1 MGPVAKQSEVLRL
14 AQSPKL
20 NPVNPVVWVTSTGI
34 EIIDSEKV
42 TIDLVGEK
50 AFGLASL
57 PAKWTLPFFVI
68 SDKLFDDYVKK
79 PEFEDLTSE
88 WESAVIAAAMHCE
101 IAYDDQIIVRSNA
114 HSEGLAE
121 RGKFISVEGTF
132 QEWQRLVK
140 ECFDD
145 SLKHGNVH
153 MLAIIQKRAT
163 ALSSGHISNERRVAE
178 EIRDWKGEVEAA
190 IPKSFS
196 VSLRNWRKK
205 VKVDGYLNSPLMCP
219 GDKVI
224 KDVLSIPCTWAT
236 EQRIRVHFEWV
247 YDGYHIYLVQADEE
261 TATDGINPMKSACR
275 TLPTEGSTDTDFP
288 YCVHRLKAEDANRY
302 KQYAKIQN
310 PLLYH
315 RIKQSI
321 APLYILDDEA
331 TLEALAKGIITDGL
345 EKDLCIL
352 TSRPLII
359 RTDIATYNKE
369 ERQLLPRTNG
379 VRNVEVAKK
388 WLCESYAELSKQPCK
403 NAIFIMH
410 NYIPAFSSAFA
421 YASPG
426 DQLVRI
432 EALWGLPEGL
442 YYYSHDKHL
451 VDTKYS
457 DIEKIVR
464 ENFEVQSFKNFKKYF
479 VFPIEDEKWEVQC
492 LASPF
497 DWNVA
502 IPEEDWVKEI
512 AYVTRRISEA
522 ERKSISVM
530 WFVGVD
536 KATYGCDVF
545 PWYHE
550 PFEYNEKQTT
560 PRNKLS
566 FERTL
571 AIHTLQE
578 LEQLEKMTQRPNASI
593 RNIQIQPTDVNILR
607 DRSIIDRIGNA
618 AKALG
623 ANILLEGGVLSHAY
637 YQLVR
642 TGAKVEVR
650 NAFEKKQSLEF
661 NKLVRDKIPEKIQR
675 NGEEAITAQL
685 DKKILSRLLKR
696 KLVEEALEVL
706 DSEDD
711 EALAIELADILEVLD
726 GILGQHQIDIQT
738 VLDQKKIKREKA
750 GGFEKGV
757 YLKTTSN
764 RVASSIGKIIIDD
777 KPVDTKQT
785 VSKSTDLRKYSTANE
800 SLTRIKVPVTL
811 DKWEIRPSVRAENI
825 DIVIRGERK
834 QGAWQIEISVFEEAA
849 QMSFFDK

>member
-1 MGPVAKQSEVLRL
+1 M
-14 AQSPKL
+14 
-20 NPVNPVVWVTSTGI
+20 
-34 EIIDSEKV
+34 
-42 TIDLVGEK
+42 
-50 AFGLASL
+50 
-57 PAKWTLPFFVI
+57 
-68 SDKLFDDYVKK
+68 
-79 PEFEDLTSE
+79 
-88 WESAVIAAAMHCE
+88 
-101 IAYDDQIIVRSNA
+101 
-114 HSEGLAE
+114 
-121 RGKFISVEGTF
+121 
-132 QEWQRLVK
+132 
-140 ECFDD
+140 
-145 SLKHGNVH
+145 
-153 MLAIIQKRAT
+153 
-163 ALSSGHISNERRVAE
+163 
-178 EIRDWKGEVEAA
+178 
-190 IPKSFS
+190 
-196 VSLRNWRKK
+196 
-205 VKVDGYLNSPLMCP
+205 
-219 GDKVI
+219 
-224 KDVLSIPCTWAT
+224 
-236 EQRIRVHFEWV
+236 
-247 YDGYHIYLVQADEE
+247 
-261 TATDGINPMKSACR
+261 
-275 TLPTEGSTDTDFP
+275 
-288 YCVHRLKAEDANRY
+288 
-302 KQYAKIQN
+302 
-310 PLLYH
+310 
-315 RIKQSI
+315 
-321 APLYILDDEA
+321 
-331 TLEALAKGIITDGL
+331 
-345 EKDLCIL
+345 
-352 TSRPLII
+352 
-359 RTDIATYNKE
+359 
-369 ERQLLPRTNG
+369 PRTNG